1 LTIRC
6 EILATLPQA
15 TEISL
20 LCHMEVTNNG
30 KEESKE
36 KSKEETSKEEKS
48 RKEEK
53 EKIA

>member
-1 LTIRC
+1 
-6 EILATLPQA
+6 
-15 TEISL
+15 

-30 KEESKE
+30 KEEE
-36 KSKEETSKEEKS
+36 KSCKEEN